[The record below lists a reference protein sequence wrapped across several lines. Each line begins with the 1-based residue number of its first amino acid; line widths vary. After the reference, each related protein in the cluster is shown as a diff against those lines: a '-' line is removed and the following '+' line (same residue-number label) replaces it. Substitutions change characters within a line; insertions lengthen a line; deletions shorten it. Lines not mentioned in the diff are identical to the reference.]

1 MQLSAL
7 TTDEIRSSVKFGAS
21 GTPYIE
27 GELIERI
34 PNGLHRIR
42 GVFAVDVTNAVRYD
56 EPNAWQTVLNNGE
69 IRTRT

>member
-7 TTDEIRSSVKFGAS
+7 TTTEIRSCTVFGAA
-21 GTPYIE
+21 GTPYID

-34 PNGLHRIR
+34 PDGLHRIR
-42 GVFAVDVTNAVRYD
+42 NVFAVDVTNAVKYD

-69 IRTRT
+69 IRPRC

>member
-7 TTDEIRSSVKFGAS
+7 TTAEIRSCVTFGAS
-21 GTPYIE
+21 GTPYVD
-27 GELIERI
+27 GSLIERI

-56 EPNAWQTVLNNGE
+56 EPNAWQTVLNNGT
-69 IRTRT
+69 IRLHT